1 MNVSSWLNSAPI
13 DRLDAELIL
22 AHALG
27 KDRTFLHAH
36 PDFELSEAVLAEIRT
51 LTERRA
57 LGEPLAYIFG
67 NKEFYGRVF
76 KVTRDTLV
84 PRPETEALIEVI
96 KDLKPHKILDVGT
109 GSGCIAVTL
118 ALELP
123 ETEVDAVDI
132 SSAALEVAQENAQK
146 LGAKVN
152 FSRSDLLS
160 SVGNEYDL
168 IVANLPYVDRNWD
181 WLSRELNFEPQNAL
195 FAEDGGLALIKKLIQ
210 EAPAHLTEKGYL
222 ILEADRSQHQ
232 KIAEYASDSFE
243 QINNSTDQTL
253 VVSLCRR

>member
-13 DRLDAELIL
+13 DRLDAELIV
-22 AHALG
+22 AHILG

-36 PDFELSEAVLAEIRT
+36 PDFSLSKANLAQIRAF
-51 LTERRA
+51 TERRA
-57 LGEPLAYIFG
+57 LGEPLAYILG
-67 NKEFYGRVF
+67 SKEFYGRQF

-84 PRPETEALIEVI
+84 PRPETEALIDTI
-96 KDLKPHKILDVGT
+96 KALKPHKVLDVGT
-109 GSGCIAVTL
+109 GSGCIAITL

-123 ETEVDAVDI
+123 QTEVDALDI
-132 SSAALEVAQENAQK
+132 SPAALKIAHENAQN
-146 LGAKVN
+146 LGATVN
-152 FSRSDLLS
+152 FARSDLLEAA
-160 SVGNEYDL
+160 GQGYDL
-168 IVANLPYVDRNWD
+168 IVANLPYVDAKWD
-181 WLSRELNFEPQNAL
+181 WIGPELRYEPQIAL

-232 KIAEYASDSFE
+232 KIADYASDSFK
-243 QINNSTDQTL
+243 QINPTDQTL